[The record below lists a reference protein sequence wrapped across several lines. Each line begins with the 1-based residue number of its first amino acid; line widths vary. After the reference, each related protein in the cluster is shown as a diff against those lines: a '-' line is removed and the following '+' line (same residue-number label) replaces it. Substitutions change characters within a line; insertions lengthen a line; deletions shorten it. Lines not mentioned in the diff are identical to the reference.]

1 MSIFTLYYIIPFL
14 ATITAIFIVA
24 AIHYTFFYETKP
36 TLYSSESPLL
46 PNQLVGRD
54 KEIRRLTR
62 QIMTGQS
69 SAIIGPF
76 SAERT
81 SILEALNNPERYGDK
96 ADRLIFSYLD
106 ISSLDK
112 DCSQAQFWEDALK
125 PLQVQM
131 GDDTSSALSKVY
143 QDCQN
148 HQFDN
153 FYLNRV
159 FEQLKKDNLRLVL
172 MLDRFD
178 LLLHQDNLN
187 RSDFFGNLRTR
198 ASHYPSPLSLI
209 ITLNNSLHQ
218 FHQDT
223 TTLNPLGSPYLN
235 FLEAGVMTLGALS
248 ETEIDELLHQRERFT
263 EEDCDFIKEI
273 AGGHPYL
280 LQMAATILWE
290 AYDNDEE
297 NPIESARKT
306 FPDRVE
312 SLLNN
317 ILQTWSKNTCKAFL
331 SVAQKHDVSGFKTEL
346 EELEKQGFIVEDNNG
361 AWRVRASVFLSFLK
375 DKTE

>member
-1 MSIFTLYYIIPFL
+1 
-14 ATITAIFIVA
+14 
-24 AIHYTFFYETKP
+24 
-36 TLYSSESPLL
+36 
-46 PNQLVGRD
+46 
-54 KEIRRLTR
+54 
-62 QIMTGQS
+62 
-69 SAIIGPF
+69 
-76 SAERT
+76 
-81 SILEALNNPERYGDK
+81 
-96 ADRLIFSYLD
+96 
-106 ISSLDK
+106 
-112 DCSQAQFWEDALK
+112 
-125 PLQVQM
+125 
-131 GDDTSSALSKVY
+131 LSKVY

-159 FEQLKKDNLRLVL
+159 FEQLKRDDLRLVL

-178 LLLHQDNLN
+178 LLLHRDNLN
-187 RSDFFGNLRTR
+187 RSDFFGHLRTM
-198 ASHYPSPLSLI
+198 ASSHYPSPLSLI

-218 FHQDT
+218 FHQET
-223 TTLNPLGSPYLN
+223 ATLNPLGSPYLN

-263 EEDCDFIKEI
+263 EEDCRFIKEI

-280 LQMAATILWE
+280 LQLAATILWE

-312 SLLNN
+312 GLLNN

-346 EELEKQGFIVEDNNG
+346 EELEKQGFVVEDNNG
-361 AWRVRASVFLSFLK
+361 AWRVRASVFLSFVA
-375 DKTE
+375 DKTEQELCGEED